1 MVFSCERVLATE
13 KWRLFGIK
21 WLGVVEFSWS
31 RSIITIGQ
39 FWKLD
44 ISLLLQNDMAMHL
57 HLGFSK
63 YPITGKSDNDNVEK
77 HGFHSEVT
85 SMEYDAKGEK
95 W

>member
-1 MVFSCERVLATE
+1 
-13 KWRLFGIK
+13 
-21 WLGVVEFSWS
+21 
-31 RSIITIGQ
+31 
-39 FWKLD
+39 
-44 ISLLLQNDMAMHL
+44 MAMHL

-95 W
+95 